1 LQVRLEVLHLLGST
15 TGKGKDIKRQC
26 DVFLSFKVME

>member
-15 TGKGKDIKRQC
+15 TGKGKDIKRQR
-26 DVFLSFKVME
+26 DVFLPLKIME

>member
-15 TGKGKDIKRQC
+15 TGEGEDIKRQS
-26 DVFLSFKVME
+26 DVFLPLEVME

>member
-15 TGKGKDIKRQC
+15 TGKGEDIERQC
-26 DVFLSFKVME
+26 DVLLPLKVME